1 MVSFGGDYMKNTLEI
16 RIEASFTLNFLVY
29 IQNIYL
35 NQNKD
40 QFKFPC
46 IATKYEFQKDF
57 EKRYRE
63 LWSEISKRVSD
74 HPINDIPNEEKNI
87 IYQSLFTED
96 DVTLNEFNK
105 IYCSF
110 KVWWNSLAGRFSIER
125 SIEVPL
131 SEIYTELANLLI
143 EKRVKLKKALD
154 ISLIYDECLL
164 ADIEPSFYFAVFSL
178 EDWFINRNELIPKL
192 QLSIH

>member
-1 MVSFGGDYMKNTLEI
+1 MENTLEM
-16 RIEASFTLNFLVY
+16 RIEASFSLNFLVY
-29 IQNIYL
+29 IQNIYINQ

-40 QFKFPC
+40 QLKFPY
-46 IATKYEFQKDF
+46 IAFKYGFPKDF

-63 LWSEISKRVSD
+63 LWSEISKRVSSE
-74 HPINDIPNEEKNI
+74 HPINDIFNEEKNI

-96 DVTLNEFNK
+96 DVTLNEFEE
-105 IYCSF
+105 IYLSF

-125 SIEVPL
+125 SIDAPLDEVYRL
-131 SEIYTELANLLI
+131 FANLLI
-143 EKRVKLKKALD
+143 EKRIKPKKSLD

-164 ADIEPSFYFAVFSL
+164 GDIKPTFYFSIFTID
-178 EDWFINRNELIPKL
+178 DWFINRKKLIPKL